1 MRQRL
6 SIKFSVIP
14 DDEKGRVMKRVVEC
28 FIFGVALLVGCTEKG
43 NDAAGAT
50 SETTNG
56 IAIVAFDGAHKPV
69 PQARVTLYQ
78 RAGFTPA
85 ESPSEDITQ
94 FLPSHVSALE
104 TATADDSGMVQF
116 ETRLDECQNARCYV
130 EGIAGEDSSL
140 MVWTKLKA
148 KDSTTNEI
156 ELLPSVSLTV
166 RTGAA
171 ASDSTVSR
179 SVAMLDAT
187 PYWAKND
194 GGDFVFSHVPAG
206 LYTVVAGNVPVADV
220 SLDAGTSVDTLVRV
234 RDLTREFVFEDFN
247 DGDSL
252 NNMTKDYPNYGWYYM
267 PHKGA
272 SFESPDSAG
281 GFASALVDD
290 GTRGK
295 YLSMKFTIA
304 DSGYVM
310 LGTHL
315 GLDTGYYDLSA
326 LSAVRMK
333 VRGDCM
339 FAVAL
344 EHYREIENN
353 NYNKALWF
361 AKASDE
367 WTELV
372 LRPGKETLD
381 DKNYQ
386 VAWEE
391 ISNEIGIFSIFIYNG
406 SHLEIDE
413 IVFEGIAS
421 DSFSKK
427 TE

>member
-1 MRQRL
+1 
-6 SIKFSVIP
+6 
-14 DDEKGRVMKRVVEC
+14 MKRVVEC

-56 IAIVAFDGAHKPV
+56 IAIVAFDGAHKPI

-78 RAGFTPA
+78 RSGAVPV

-116 ETRLDECQNARCYV
+116 GTELDQCQNARCYV

-140 MVWTKLKA
+140 MVWTKLDA
-148 KDSTTNEI
+148 VDSTADEI

-171 ASDSTVSR
+171 ASDSIVSR
-179 SVAMLDAT
+179 SVVMLDAT

-194 GGDFVFSHVPAG
+194 GSEFVFSHVPAG
-206 LYTVVAGNVPVADV
+206 LYTLLADNQPVAAV
-220 SLDAGTSVDTLVRV
+220 SLDAGTSVDTLVRFQE
-234 RDLTREFVFEDFN
+234 LTREYVFEDFD

-252 NNMTKDYPNYGWYYM
+252 NNLAKTYKNFGWYYM

-272 SFESPDSAG
+272 TFESPDSAG
-281 GFASALVDD
+281 GFAGALVDD
-290 GTRGK
+290 GAGGK
-295 YLSMKFTIA
+295 YLSLKYVIQDT
-304 DSGYVM
+304 GYVM

-315 GLDTGYYDLSA
+315 GLDSGYYDLSA
-326 LSAVRMK
+326 LSAVRLK
-333 VRGDCM
+333 VRGDCD

-344 EHYREIENN
+344 EHYRQIENN
-353 NYNKALWF
+353 NYNKALWMGT
-361 AKASDE
+361 ANDE
-367 WTELV
+367 WTDLV
-372 LRPGKETLD
+372 LHPGKEVLD
-381 DKNYQ
+381 SENYQ
-386 VAWEE
+386 VSWGE

-406 SHLEIDE
+406 TRLEIDE
-413 IVFEGIAS
+413 IVFEGIQII
-421 DSFSKK
+421 D
-427 TE
+427 

>member
-1 MRQRL
+1 
-6 SIKFSVIP
+6 
-14 DDEKGRVMKRVVEC
+14 MKRVVEC

-85 ESPSEDITQ
+85 ESPSEDVNIQEQSQ

-116 ETRLDECQNARCYV
+116 ETELDQCQNARCYV

-140 MVWTKLKA
+140 MVWTKLDA
-148 KDSTTNEI
+148 ADSIADEI

-171 ASDSTVSR
+171 ASDSIVSR
-179 SVAMLDAT
+179 SVVKLDAT

-194 GGDFVFSHVPAG
+194 GSEFVFSHVPAG
-206 LYTVVAGNVPVADV
+206 LYTLLADDQPVAAV
-220 SLDAGTSVDTLVRV
+220 SLDAGTSVDTLVRFQE
-234 RDLTREFVFEDFN
+234 LTREYVFEDFD

-252 NNMTKDYPNYGWYYM
+252 NNLAKTYKNFGWYYM

-272 SFESPDSAG
+272 VFESPDSAS
-281 GFASALVDD
+281 GFAGALVDD
-290 GTRGK
+290 GAGGK
-295 YLSMKFTIA
+295 YLSLKYAVQDTA
-304 DSGYVM
+304 YVM

-315 GLDTGYYDLSA
+315 GLDSGYYDLSA
-326 LSAVRMK
+326 LSAVRLK
-333 VRGDCM
+333 VRGDCD

-344 EHYREIENN
+344 EHYRQIENN
-353 NYNKALWF
+353 NYNKALWMGT
-361 AKASDE
+361 ANDE
-367 WTELV
+367 WTDLV
-372 LRPGKETLD
+372 LHPGKEVLD
-381 DKNYQ
+381 RENYQ
-386 VAWEE
+386 VSWGE

-406 SHLEIDE
+406 TRLEIDE
-413 IVFEGIAS
+413 IVFEGIQII
-421 DSFSKK
+421 D
-427 TE
+427 

>member
-1 MRQRL
+1 MKVFQEMKSRL
-6 SIKFSVIP
+6 LPCIAFGFMLAAFS
-14 DDEKGRVMKRVVEC
+14 
-28 FIFGVALLVGCTEKG
+28 GCSDNGSET
-43 NDAAGAT
+43 AGAT

-56 IAIVAFDGAHKPV
+56 IAVVAMDGAHKPV

-78 RAGFTPA
+78 RSGAASA
-85 ESPSEDITQ
+85 ESRSGDVTVQEVTQ
-94 FLPSHVSALE
+94 FLPSYVSALE
-104 TATADDSGMVQF
+104 TATADDSGKVQF
-116 ETRLDECQNARCYV
+116 ETQLDECQNARCYV

-140 MVWTKLKA
+140 MVWTKLETVESA
-148 KDSTTNEI
+148 TNEI

-171 ASDSTVSR
+171 ASDSTALH
-179 SVAMLDAT
+179 SVVTLDAT
-187 PYWAKND
+187 PYSAKND
-194 GGDFVFSHVPAG
+194 GTEFVFSHVPAG
-206 LYTVVAGNVPVADV
+206 IYTVLADNQPVADV
-220 SLDAGTSVDTLVRV
+220 SLDAGAAVDTLVRIQE
-234 RDLTREFVFEDFN
+234 LTREYVFEDFD

-252 NNMTKDYPNYGWYYM
+252 NNLAKEYPNYGWYYM

-272 SFESPDSAG
+272 SFESPNFTD
-281 GFASALVDD
+281 GFAGALVDD
-290 GTRGK
+290 SRGK

-315 GLDTGYYDLSA
+315 GLDSGYYDLSA

-333 VRGDCM
+333 IRGDCM

-361 AKASDE
+361 AKAGED

-381 DKNYQ
+381 AKNYQ
-386 VAWEE
+386 VAWDE

-406 SHLEIDE
+406 SRLEIDE
-413 IVFEGIAS
+413 IVFEGV
-421 DSFSKK
+421 
-427 TE
+427 EGL

>member
-1 MRQRL
+1 MKVFQEFRRYTL
-6 SIKFSVIP
+6 FCIAFGLALAAFS
-14 DDEKGRVMKRVVEC
+14 
-28 FIFGVALLVGCTEKG
+28 GCSDGGSET
-43 NDAAGAT
+43 AGAT

-56 IAIVAFDGAHKPV
+56 IAVVAMDGAHKPV

-78 RAGFTPA
+78 RSGAASA
-85 ESPSEDITQ
+85 ESRSGDVEVQKVTQ
-94 FLPSHVSALE
+94 FLPSYVSALE
-104 TATADDSGMVQF
+104 TATADDSGKVQF
-116 ETRLDECQNARCYV
+116 ETQLDECQNARCYV

-140 MVWTKLKA
+140 MVWTKLNA
-148 KDSTTNEI
+148 TDSVADEI

-166 RTGAA
+166 RTGAS
-171 ASDSTVSR
+171 ASDSTVLR
-179 SVAMLDAT
+179 SVVTLDAT
-187 PYWAKND
+187 PYWAQND
-194 GGDFVFSHVPAG
+194 GSEFVFSHVPAG
-206 LYTVVAGNVPVADV
+206 LYTVLADNQPVADV
-220 SLDAGTSVDTLVRV
+220 SLDAGASVDTLMRIPE
-234 RDLTREFVFEDFN
+234 LTREYVFEDFD

-252 NNMTKDYPNYGWYYM
+252 NNLAKDYPNYGWYYM
-267 PHKGA
+267 SHKGA
-272 SFESPDSAG
+272 SFETPNYTD

-290 GTRGK
+290 DAHGK
-295 YLSMKFTIA
+295 YLSLKYSTA

-315 GLDTGYYDLSA
+315 GLDSGYYDLSA
-326 LSAVRMK
+326 LSAIRMK
-333 VRGDCM
+333 IRGDCL

-361 AKASDE
+361 AKAGEE

-386 VAWEE
+386 VAWDE

-406 SHLEIDE
+406 SRLEIDE
-413 IVFEGIAS
+413 IVFEGVDTVGVPAP
-421 DSFSKK
+421 
-427 TE
+427 

>member
-1 MRQRL
+1 MKSRL
-6 SIKFSVIP
+6 SACVAFGLALVAFS
-14 DDEKGRVMKRVVEC
+14 
-28 FIFGVALLVGCTEKG
+28 GCSDSGSET
-43 NDAAGAT
+43 AGAT

-56 IAIVAFDGAHKPV
+56 IAVVAFDGAHKPI

-78 RAGFTPA
+78 RPSAASA
-85 ESPSEDITQ
+85 ESRSGDVTVQEVTQ
-94 FLPSHVSALE
+94 FLPSYVSALE
-104 TATADDSGMVQF
+104 TASADDFGMVQF
-116 ETRLDECQNARCYV
+116 ETQIDQCQNARCYV

-140 MVWTKLKA
+140 MVWTKLTATDSA
-148 KDSTTNEI
+148 KNEI

-171 ASDSTVSR
+171 ASDSTVLR
-179 SVAMLDAT
+179 SVVMLDAT

-194 GGDFVFSHVPAG
+194 GSEFVFSHVPAG
-206 LYTVVAGNVPVADV
+206 LYTVLADNQPVADV
-220 SLDAGTSVDTLVRV
+220 SLDAGATVDTLVRIPEM
-234 RDLTREFVFEDFN
+234 TREYVFEDFD

-252 NNMTKDYPNYGWYYM
+252 NNLAKDYPNYGWYYM

-281 GFASALVDD
+281 GFAGALVD
-290 GTRGK
+290 GASGK
-295 YLSMKFTIA
+295 YLSLKYTIE

-315 GLDTGYYDLSA
+315 GLDSGYYDLSA

-333 VRGDCM
+333 IRGDCM

-344 EHYREIENN
+344 EHYREIEYN

-361 AKASDE
+361 AKAGEE

-386 VAWEE
+386 VAWDE

-406 SHLEIDE
+406 SRLEIDE
-413 IVFEGIAS
+413 IVFEGVGGL
-421 DSFSKK
+421 
-427 TE
+427 

>member
-1 MRQRL
+1 MKVFQEMKSRL
-6 SIKFSVIP
+6 SACVAFGLALVAFS
-14 DDEKGRVMKRVVEC
+14 
-28 FIFGVALLVGCTEKG
+28 GCSDSGSET
-43 NDAAGAT
+43 AGAT

-56 IAIVAFDGAHKPV
+56 IAVIAFDGAHKPI

-78 RAGFTPA
+78 RPSAASA
-85 ESPSEDITQ
+85 ESRSGDVTVQEVTQ
-94 FLPSHVSALE
+94 FLPSYVSALE

-116 ETRLDECQNARCYV
+116 ETQLAECQNARCYV

-140 MVWTKLKA
+140 MVWTKLTATDSA
-148 KDSTTNEI
+148 KNEI

-171 ASDSTVSR
+171 ASDSTVLR
-179 SVAMLDAT
+179 SVVMLDAT

-194 GGDFVFSHVPAG
+194 GSEFVFSHVPAG
-206 LYTVVAGNVPVADV
+206 LYTVLADNQPVADV
-220 SLDAGTSVDTLVRV
+220 SLDAGATVDTLVRIPEM
-234 RDLTREFVFEDFN
+234 TREYVFEDFD

-252 NNMTKDYPNYGWYYM
+252 NNLAKEYPNYGWYYM
-267 PHKGA
+267 PHRGA

-281 GFASALVDD
+281 GFAGALVD
-290 GTRGK
+290 GASGK
-295 YLSMKFTIA
+295 YLSLKYTIE

-315 GLDTGYYDLSA
+315 GLDSGYYDLSA

-333 VRGDCM
+333 IRGDCM

-344 EHYREIENN
+344 EHYREIEYN

-361 AKASDE
+361 AKAGEE

-381 DKNYQ
+381 AKNYQ
-386 VAWEE
+386 VAWDE

-406 SHLEIDE
+406 SRLEIDE
-413 IVFEGIAS
+413 IVFEGVGGL
-421 DSFSKK
+421 
-427 TE
+427 

>member
-1 MRQRL
+1 
-6 SIKFSVIP
+6 
-14 DDEKGRVMKRVVEC
+14 MKRVVEC

-56 IAIVAFDGAHKPV
+56 IAIVAFDGAHKPI

-85 ESPSEDITQ
+85 ESPSEDVNIQEQSQ

-116 ETRLDECQNARCYV
+116 ETELDQCQNARCYV

-140 MVWTKLKA
+140 MVWTKLDA
-148 KDSTTNEI
+148 VDSTADEI
-156 ELLPSVSLTV
+156 ELLPSVTLTV

-171 ASDSTVSR
+171 ASDSIVSR
-179 SVAMLDAT
+179 SVVMLDAT

-194 GGDFVFSHVPAG
+194 GSEFVFSHVPAG
-206 LYTVVAGNVPVADV
+206 LYTLLADDQPVAAV
-220 SLDAGTSVDTLVRV
+220 SLDAGTSVDTLVRFQE
-234 RDLTREFVFEDFN
+234 LTREYVFEDFD

-252 NNMTKDYPNYGWYYM
+252 NNLAKTYKNFGWYYM

-272 SFESPDSAG
+272 VFESPDSAS
-281 GFASALVDD
+281 GFAGALVDD
-290 GTRGK
+290 GAGGK
-295 YLSMKFTIA
+295 YLSLKYAVQDTA
-304 DSGYVM
+304 YVM

-315 GLDTGYYDLSA
+315 GLDSGYYDLSE
-326 LSAVRMK
+326 LSAVRLK
-333 VRGDCM
+333 VRGDCD

-344 EHYREIENN
+344 EHYRQIENN
-353 NYNKALWF
+353 NYNKALWMVS
-361 AKASDE
+361 ANDE
-367 WTELV
+367 WTDLV
-372 LRPGKETLD
+372 LHPGKEVLD
-381 DKNYQ
+381 RENYQ
-386 VAWEE
+386 VSWGE

-406 SHLEIDE
+406 TRLEIDE
-413 IVFEGIAS
+413 IVFEGIQII
-421 DSFSKK
+421 D
-427 TE
+427 

>member
-1 MRQRL
+1 MRVFQEMKSRL
-6 SIKFSVIP
+6 SACVA
-14 DDEKGRVMKRVVEC
+14 
-28 FIFGVALLVGCTEKG
+28 FGFMLAAFLGCSDSGSET
-43 NDAAGAT
+43 AGAT

-56 IAIVAFDGAHKPV
+56 IAIIAFDGAHKPI

-78 RAGFTPA
+78 RP
-85 ESPSEDITQ
+85 DIGANI
-94 FLPSHVSALE
+94 SALE
-104 TATADDSGMVQF
+104 TASADDSGMVQF
-116 ETRLDECQNARCYV
+116 ETQIDQCQNARCYV

-140 MVWTKLKA
+140 MVWTTLKTA
-148 KDSTTNEI
+148 DSMTNEI

-179 SVAMLDAT
+179 SVVMLDAT

-194 GGDFVFSHVPAG
+194 GNEFVFSHVPAG
-206 LYTVVAGNVPVADV
+206 LYTVLADNQPVADV
-220 SLDAGTSVDTLVRV
+220 SLDAGATVDTLVRIPEM
-234 RDLTREFVFEDFN
+234 TREYVFEDFD

-252 NNMTKDYPNYGWYYM
+252 NNLAKDYPNYGWYYM

-281 GFASALVDD
+281 GFAGALVD
-290 GTRGK
+290 GASGK
-295 YLSMKFTIA
+295 YLSLKYTIE

-315 GLDTGYYDLSA
+315 GLDSGYYDLSA

-333 VRGDCM
+333 IRGDCM

-361 AKASDE
+361 AKAGEE

-381 DKNYQ
+381 AKNYQ
-386 VAWEE
+386 VAWDE

-406 SHLEIDE
+406 SRLEIDE
-413 IVFEGIAS
+413 IVFEGVGGL
-421 DSFSKK
+421 
-427 TE
+427 

>member
-1 MRQRL
+1 
-6 SIKFSVIP
+6 
-14 DDEKGRVMKRVVEC
+14 MKRVVEC

-56 IAIVAFDGAHKPV
+56 IAIVAFDGAHMPI

-78 RAGFTPA
+78 RSGAVPV
-85 ESPSEDITQ
+85 ESPSEDVNIQEQSQ

-140 MVWTKLKA
+140 MVWTKLDA
-148 KDSTTNEI
+148 VDSTADEI
-156 ELLPSVSLTV
+156 ELLPSVTLTV

-171 ASDSTVSR
+171 VSDSIVSR
-179 SVAMLDAT
+179 SVVMLDAT

-194 GGDFVFSHVPAG
+194 GSEFVFSHVPAG
-206 LYTVVAGNVPVADV
+206 LYTLLANDQPVAAV
-220 SLDAGTSVDTLVRV
+220 SLDAGTSVDTLVRFQE
-234 RDLTREFVFEDFN
+234 LTREYVFEDFD

-252 NNMTKDYPNYGWYYM
+252 NNLAKTYKNFGWYYM

-272 SFESPDSAG
+272 VFESPDSAS
-281 GFASALVDD
+281 GFAGALVDD
-290 GTRGK
+290 GAGGK
-295 YLSMKFTIA
+295 YLSLKYAIQDT
-304 DSGYVM
+304 GYVM

-315 GLDTGYYDLSA
+315 GLDSGYYDLSA
-326 LSAVRMK
+326 LSAVRLK
-333 VRGDCM
+333 VRGDCD

-344 EHYREIENN
+344 EHYRQIENN
-353 NYNKALWF
+353 NYNKALWMGT
-361 AKASDE
+361 ANDE
-367 WTELV
+367 WTDLV
-372 LRPGKETLD
+372 LHPGKEVLD
-381 DKNYQ
+381 RENYQ
-386 VAWEE
+386 VSWGE

-406 SHLEIDE
+406 TRLEIDE
-413 IVFEGIAS
+413 IVFEGVQIS
-421 DSFSKK
+421 N
-427 TE
+427 

>member
-1 MRQRL
+1 MKVFQEMKSRL
-6 SIKFSVIP
+6 SACVAFGLALVAFS
-14 DDEKGRVMKRVVEC
+14 
-28 FIFGVALLVGCTEKG
+28 GCSDSGSET
-43 NDAAGAT
+43 AGAT

-56 IAIVAFDGAHKPV
+56 IAVIAFDGAHKPI

-78 RAGFTPA
+78 RPGAVLA
-85 ESPSEDITQ
+85 DSPSY
-94 FLPSHVSALE
+94 VSALE
-104 TATADDSGMVQF
+104 TASADDSGKVLFEVQP
-116 ETRLDECQNARCYV
+116 DECQNARCYV

-140 MVWTKLKA
+140 MVWTTLKTA
-148 KDSTTNEI
+148 DSMTNEI

-171 ASDSTVSR
+171 ASDSTILGS
-179 SVAMLDAT
+179 SLMLDTT

-194 GGDFVFSHVPAG
+194 GSEFVFAHVPAG
-206 LYTVVAGNVPVADV
+206 LYTVVANSLPVANV
-220 SLDAGTSVDTLVRV
+220 SLDAGTSVDTLMRFQE
-234 RDLTREFVFEDFN
+234 LTREFVFEDFD

-252 NNMTKDYPNYGWYYM
+252 NNLTKDYPNYGWYYM
-267 PHKGA
+267 PHRGA

-281 GFASALVDD
+281 GFAGALVD
-290 GTRGK
+290 GASGK
-295 YLSMKFTIA
+295 YLSLKFTIE

-315 GLDTGYYDLSA
+315 GLDSGYYDLSA
-326 LSAVRMK
+326 LSAIRMR
-333 VRGDCM
+333 VRGDCS

-361 AKASDE
+361 ANAGEE

-381 DKNYQ
+381 AKNYQ
-386 VAWEE
+386 VAWDE

-406 SHLEIDE
+406 SRLEIDE
-413 IVFEGIAS
+413 IVFEGVGGL
-421 DSFSKK
+421 
-427 TE
+427 

>member
-1 MRQRL
+1 
-6 SIKFSVIP
+6 
-14 DDEKGRVMKRVVEC
+14 MKRVVEC

-78 RAGFTPA
+78 RSGAVPV
-85 ESPSEDITQ
+85 ESPSEDVNIQEQSQ

-116 ETRLDECQNARCYV
+116 GTELDQCQNARCYV

-140 MVWTKLKA
+140 MVWTKLDA
-148 KDSTTNEI
+148 VDSTADEI

-171 ASDSTVSR
+171 ASDSIVSR
-179 SVAMLDAT
+179 SVVMLDAT

-194 GGDFVFSHVPAG
+194 GSEFVFSHVPAG
-206 LYTVVAGNVPVADV
+206 LYTLLADDQPVAAV
-220 SLDAGTSVDTLVRV
+220 SLDAGTSVDTLVRFQE
-234 RDLTREFVFEDFN
+234 LTREYVFEDFD

-252 NNMTKDYPNYGWYYM
+252 NNLAKTYKNFGWYYM

-272 SFESPDSAG
+272 TFESPDSAG
-281 GFASALVDD
+281 GFAGALVDD
-290 GTRGK
+290 GAGGK
-295 YLSMKFTIA
+295 YLSLKYAIQDT
-304 DSGYVM
+304 GYVM

-315 GLDTGYYDLSA
+315 GLDSGYYDLSA
-326 LSAVRMK
+326 LSAVRLK
-333 VRGDCM
+333 VRGDCD

-344 EHYREIENN
+344 EHYRQIENN
-353 NYNKALWF
+353 NYNKALWMGT
-361 AKASDE
+361 ANDE
-367 WTELV
+367 WTDLV
-372 LRPGKETLD
+372 LHPGKEVLD
-381 DKNYQ
+381 SENYQ
-386 VAWEE
+386 VSWGE

-406 SHLEIDE
+406 TRLEIDE
-413 IVFEGIAS
+413 IVFEGIQII
-421 DSFSKK
+421 D
-427 TE
+427 

>member
-1 MRQRL
+1 
-6 SIKFSVIP
+6 
-14 DDEKGRVMKRVVEC
+14 MKRVVEC

-85 ESPSEDITQ
+85 ESPSEDVNIQEQSQ

-116 ETRLDECQNARCYV
+116 GTELDQCQNARCYV

-140 MVWTKLKA
+140 MVWTKLDA
-148 KDSTTNEI
+148 VDSTADEI
-156 ELLPSVSLTV
+156 ELLPSVTLTV

-171 ASDSTVSR
+171 ASDSIVSR
-179 SVAMLDAT
+179 SVVMLDAT

-194 GGDFVFSHVPAG
+194 GSEFVFSHVPAG
-206 LYTVVAGNVPVADV
+206 LYTLLADDQPVAAV
-220 SLDAGTSVDTLVRV
+220 SLDAGTSVDTLVRFQE
-234 RDLTREFVFEDFN
+234 LTREYVFEDFD

-252 NNMTKDYPNYGWYYM
+252 NNLAKTYKNFGWYYM

-272 SFESPDSAG
+272 TFESPDSAG
-281 GFASALVDD
+281 GFAGALVDD
-290 GTRGK
+290 GAGGK
-295 YLSMKFTIA
+295 YLSLKYAIQDTA
-304 DSGYVM
+304 YVM

-315 GLDTGYYDLSA
+315 GLDSGYYDLSA
-326 LSAVRMK
+326 LSAVRLK
-333 VRGDCM
+333 VRGDCD

-344 EHYREIENN
+344 EHYRQIENN
-353 NYNKALWF
+353 NYNKALWMGT
-361 AKASDE
+361 ANDE
-367 WTELV
+367 WTDLV
-372 LRPGKETLD
+372 LHPGKEVLD
-381 DKNYQ
+381 RENYQ
-386 VAWEE
+386 VSWGE

-406 SHLEIDE
+406 TRLEIDE
-413 IVFEGIAS
+413 IVFEGIQII
-421 DSFSKK
+421 D
-427 TE
+427 

>member
-1 MRQRL
+1 
-6 SIKFSVIP
+6 
-14 DDEKGRVMKRVVEC
+14 MKRVVEC

-56 IAIVAFDGAHKPV
+56 IAIVAFDGAHMPI

-85 ESPSEDITQ
+85 ESPSEDVNIQEQSQ

-116 ETRLDECQNARCYV
+116 ETELDQCQNARCYV

-140 MVWTKLKA
+140 MVWTKLDA
-148 KDSTTNEI
+148 ADSIADEI
-156 ELLPSVSLTV
+156 ELLPSVTLTV

-171 ASDSTVSR
+171 ASDSIVSR
-179 SVAMLDAT
+179 SVVMLDAT

-194 GGDFVFSHVPAG
+194 GSEFVFSHVPAG
-206 LYTVVAGNVPVADV
+206 LYTLLADDQPVAAV
-220 SLDAGTSVDTLVRV
+220 SLDAGTSVDTLVRFQE
-234 RDLTREFVFEDFN
+234 LTREYVFEDFD

-252 NNMTKDYPNYGWYYM
+252 NNLAKTYKNFGWYYM

-272 SFESPDSAG
+272 VFESPDSAS
-281 GFASALVDD
+281 GFAGALVDD
-290 GTRGK
+290 GAGGK
-295 YLSMKFTIA
+295 YLSLKYAVQDTA
-304 DSGYVM
+304 YVM

-315 GLDTGYYDLSA
+315 GLDSGYYDLSA
-326 LSAVRMK
+326 LSAVRLK
-333 VRGDCM
+333 VRGDCD

-344 EHYREIENN
+344 EHYRQIENN
-353 NYNKALWF
+353 NYNKALWMVS
-361 AKASDE
+361 ANDE
-367 WTELV
+367 WTDLV
-372 LRPGKETLD
+372 LHPGKEVLD
-381 DKNYQ
+381 SENYQ
-386 VAWEE
+386 VSWGE

-406 SHLEIDE
+406 TRLEIDE
-413 IVFEGIAS
+413 IVFEGIQII
-421 DSFSKK
+421 D
-427 TE
+427 

>member
-1 MRQRL
+1 
-6 SIKFSVIP
+6 
-14 DDEKGRVMKRVVEC
+14 MKRVVEC

-85 ESPSEDITQ
+85 ESPSEDVNIQEQSQ
-94 FLPSHVSALE
+94 FLPSYVTALE
-104 TATADDSGMVQF
+104 AATADDSGMVQF
-116 ETRLDECQNARCYV
+116 ETELDQCQNARCYV

-140 MVWTKLKA
+140 MVWTKLDA
-148 KDSTTNEI
+148 VDSTADEI

-171 ASDSTVSR
+171 ASDSIVSR
-179 SVAMLDAT
+179 SVVMLDAT

-194 GGDFVFSHVPAG
+194 GSEFVFSHVPAG
-206 LYTVVAGNVPVADV
+206 LYTLLADDQPVAAV
-220 SLDAGTSVDTLVRV
+220 SLDAGTSVDTLVRFQE
-234 RDLTREFVFEDFN
+234 LTREYVFEDFD

-252 NNMTKDYPNYGWYYM
+252 NNLAKTYKNFGWYYM

-272 SFESPDSAG
+272 VFESPDSAG
-281 GFASALVDD
+281 GFAGALVDD
-290 GTRGK
+290 GAGGK
-295 YLSMKFTIA
+295 YLSLKYAVQDT
-304 DSGYVM
+304 GYVM

-315 GLDTGYYDLSA
+315 GLDSGYYDLSA
-326 LSAVRMK
+326 LSAVRLK
-333 VRGDCM
+333 VRGDCD

-344 EHYREIENN
+344 EHYRQIENN
-353 NYNKALWF
+353 NYNKALWMG
-361 AKASDE
+361 AANDE
-367 WTELV
+367 WTDLV
-372 LRPGKETLD
+372 LHPGKEVLD
-381 DKNYQ
+381 SENYQ
-386 VAWEE
+386 VSWGE

-406 SHLEIDE
+406 TRLEIDE
-413 IVFEGIAS
+413 IVFEGIQII
-421 DSFSKK
+421 D
-427 TE
+427 

>member
-1 MRQRL
+1 
-6 SIKFSVIP
+6 
-14 DDEKGRVMKRVVEC
+14 MKRVVEC

-56 IAIVAFDGAHKPV
+56 IAIVAFDGAHKPI

-85 ESPSEDITQ
+85 ESPSEDVNIQEQSQ

-104 TATADDSGMVQF
+104 TATADDSGRVQF
-116 ETRLDECQNARCYV
+116 GTELDQCQNARCYV

-140 MVWTKLKA
+140 MVWTKLDA
-148 KDSTTNEI
+148 VDSTADEI

-171 ASDSTVSR
+171 ASDSIVLR
-179 SVAMLDAT
+179 SVVMLDAT

-194 GGDFVFSHVPAG
+194 GSEFVFSHVPAG
-206 LYTVVAGNVPVADV
+206 LYTLLANDQPVAAV
-220 SLDAGTSVDTLVRV
+220 SLDAGTSVDTLVRFQE
-234 RDLTREFVFEDFN
+234 LTREYVFEDFD

-252 NNMTKDYPNYGWYYM
+252 NNLAKTYKNFGWYYM

-272 SFESPDSAG
+272 VFESPDSAG
-281 GFASALVDD
+281 GFAGALVDD
-290 GTRGK
+290 GAGGK
-295 YLSMKFTIA
+295 YLSLKYAVQDTA
-304 DSGYVM
+304 YVM

-315 GLDTGYYDLSA
+315 GLDSGYYDLSA
-326 LSAVRMK
+326 LSAVRLK
-333 VRGDCM
+333 VRGDCD

-344 EHYREIENN
+344 EHYRQIENN
-353 NYNKALWF
+353 NYNKALWMGT
-361 AKASDE
+361 ANDE
-367 WTELV
+367 WTDLV
-372 LRPGKETLD
+372 LHPGKEVLD
-381 DKNYQ
+381 RENYQ
-386 VAWEE
+386 VSWGE

-406 SHLEIDE
+406 TRLEIDE
-413 IVFEGIAS
+413 IVFEGIQII
-421 DSFSKK
+421 D
-427 TE
+427 

>member
-1 MRQRL
+1 MKSRL
-6 SIKFSVIP
+6 SACVAFGLALVAFS
-14 DDEKGRVMKRVVEC
+14 
-28 FIFGVALLVGCTEKG
+28 GCSDSGSET
-43 NDAAGAT
+43 AGAT

-56 IAIVAFDGAHKPV
+56 IAVIAFDGAHKPI

-78 RAGFTPA
+78 RPGAVLA
-85 ESPSEDITQ
+85 DSPSY
-94 FLPSHVSALE
+94 VSALE
-104 TATADDSGMVQF
+104 TASADDSGMVQF
-116 ETRLDECQNARCYV
+116 ETQIDQCQNARCYV

-140 MVWTKLKA
+140 MVWTKLDA
-148 KDSTTNEI
+148 ADSMADEI

-171 ASDSTVSR
+171 ASDSTILGS
-179 SVAMLDAT
+179 SLMLDTT

-194 GGDFVFSHVPAG
+194 GSEFVFAHVPAG
-206 LYTVVAGNVPVADV
+206 LYTVVANSLPIANV
-220 SLDAGTSVDTLVRV
+220 SLDAGTSVDTLMRFQE
-234 RDLTREFVFEDFN
+234 LTREFVFEDFD

-252 NNMTKDYPNYGWYYM
+252 NNLTKDYPNYGWYYM
-267 PHKGA
+267 PHRGA

-281 GFASALVDD
+281 GFAGALVD
-290 GTRGK
+290 GASGK
-295 YLSMKFTIA
+295 YLSLKFTIE

-315 GLDTGYYDLSA
+315 GLDSGYYDLSA

-333 VRGDCM
+333 IRGDCM

-361 AKASDE
+361 ANAGEE

-381 DKNYQ
+381 AKNYQ
-386 VAWEE
+386 VAWDE

-406 SHLEIDE
+406 SRLEIDE
-413 IVFEGIAS
+413 IVFEGVGGL
-421 DSFSKK
+421 
-427 TE
+427 

>member
-1 MRQRL
+1 
-6 SIKFSVIP
+6 
-14 DDEKGRVMKRVVEC
+14 MKRVVEC

-56 IAIVAFDGAHKPV
+56 IAIVAFDGAHKPI

-78 RAGFTPA
+78 RSGAVPV

-104 TATADDSGMVQF
+104 TATANDSGMVQF

-171 ASDSTVSR
+171 ASDSIVAR
-179 SVAMLDAT
+179 SVVMLDAT

-206 LYTVVAGNVPVADV
+206 LYTVLADDQPVADV
-220 SLDAGTSVDTLVRV
+220 SLDAGASVDTLMRIQE
-234 RDLTREFVFEDFN
+234 LTREYVFEDFD
-247 DGDSL
+247 DGDNL
-252 NNMTKDYPNYGWYYM
+252 NNLAKTYKNFGWYYM

-272 SFESPDSAG
+272 TFESPDSAG
-281 GFASALVDD
+281 GFAGALVDD
-290 GTRGK
+290 GAGGK
-295 YLSMKFTIA
+295 YLSLKYAIQDT
-304 DSGYVM
+304 GYVM

-315 GLDTGYYDLSA
+315 GLDSGYYDLSA
-326 LSAVRMK
+326 LSAVRLK
-333 VRGDCM
+333 VRGDCD

-344 EHYREIENN
+344 EHYRQIENN
-353 NYNKALWF
+353 NYNKALWMGT
-361 AKASDE
+361 ANDE
-367 WTELV
+367 WTDLV
-372 LRPGKETLD
+372 LHPGKEVLD
-381 DKNYQ
+381 SENYQ
-386 VAWEE
+386 VSWGE

-406 SHLEIDE
+406 TRLEIDE
-413 IVFEGIAS
+413 IVFEGIQII
-421 DSFSKK
+421 D
-427 TE
+427 